1 MMKNILSKVLLALL
15 AILILAE
22 VWLYLGR
29 FYVALGSDLPIDYEG
44 PTYYGVR
51 LLASGGNIYDP
62 ATLDKAPF
70 MVTIYMPVY
79 YALGAIFQ
87 KMCDLTV
94 GLKACRLISI
104 LSFCATGYFSYR
116 IFALSNIGRVRSV
129 LGLFVFLN
137 FFALWIWSNYCRVD
151 MLATSLSLFAL
162 ERFLSL
168 ESGKQESSSIRYL
181 LKAFC
186 IPTLLCIAAVFTKQ
200 SSIVVAFSILI
211 YLLWL
216 RKWRESFV
224 FSLAFGGGCA
234 TLTII
239 LQVITGGGFLQHM
252 KFASKMP
259 FDWTMMMEHLGWIG
273 LDWLKILIICAS
285 CTVLIVFGKRIE
297 NDNSEKSFFA
307 LSVPFLLSTAI
318 FTLYTLG
325 TQYPNTNHA
334 ILFYFVLSFVF
345 LQVSNQFKQR
355 QDGKQETVYSL
366 SLVLACLLNC
376 ALMFQ
381 LLPSMLTWPAQL
393 SASSAYFEELK
404 KIKANSLV
412 FTEDPYLSLVSNTKP
427 LFVDVSTFVQVWRGE
442 RKESWEKDLQ
452 EMVSK
457 EKFAAVIVNCHDDQK
472 EKPSYYW
479 SEDLV
484 NLIHQKYSLN
494 SSTMGNRQSQNL
506 YLQAN

>member
-1 MMKNILSKVLLALL
+1 MKNILSKVLLALL

-51 LLASGGNIYDP
+51 LLASGGNIYDG

-70 MVTIYMPVY
+70 MVTIYMPLY

-87 KMCDLTV
+87 NMCDLTQ
-94 GLKACRLISI
+94 GLKACRLLSI
-104 LSFCATGYFSYR
+104 LSLFATGYFSYR
-116 IFALSNIGRVRSV
+116 IFALSNIGRVRSI

-151 MLATSLSLFAL
+151 MLATALSLFAL

-168 ESGKQESSSIRYL
+168 ESGKQESGSIRYL

-186 IPTLLCIAAVFTKQ
+186 IPTLLCVAAVFTKQ
-200 SSIVVAFSILI
+200 SSIVVAFSILV
-211 YLLWL
+211 YLLWS

-224 FSLAFGGGCA
+224 FGLAFGGSCA

-259 FDWTMMMEHLGWIG
+259 FDWTMMMDHLGWIG

-285 CTVLIVFGKRIE
+285 CTVLIIFGKRIK
-297 NDNSEKSFFA
+297 NDNSEKSFLA
-307 LSVPFLLSTAI
+307 LSVPFLLATAI

-345 LQVSNQFKQR
+345 LQISNQFKQR

-381 LLPSMLTWPAQL
+381 LLPFMLTWPVQL
-393 SASSAYFEELK
+393 SASKAHYEVLK
-404 KIKANSLV
+404 KIKPDSLV

-442 RKESWEKDLQ
+442 RKDVWEKDLK
-452 EMVSK
+452 EMVSNK
-457 EKFAAVIVNCHDDQK
+457 KFAAVIVNCHDDQK

-484 NLIHQKYSLN
+484 NLIHQKYSLY
-494 SSTMGNRQSQNL
+494 SSTTGNRQSHNL